1 MFEGIQNVP
10 RIPELRRRLGFTLA
24 MLAVYR
30 LGVAIPTPGINGQA
44 LGEYFQAAQATVF
57 GMVNLFSGGALERFS
72 IFALGIMP
80 YISASIILQ
89 LMTRGVPSLR

>member
-44 LGEYFQAAQATVF
+44 LGD
-57 GMVNLFSGGALERFS
+57 LS
-72 IFALGIMP
+72 
-80 YISASIILQ
+80 
-89 LMTRGVPSLR
+89 